1 MREKHKASS
10 TSSKV
15 TDGIFQVTD
24 YKNIFPFISVLLI
37 FSFVCK
43 EEVSEKKL
51 KHFFILFSSIHTTSK
66 VCDLRKAGL
75 SEKCMIN
82 AIKIYKCIFV
92 SSTGPVIQNVI

>member
-15 TDGIFQVTD
+15 TRIFQVTD
-24 YKNIFPFISVLLI
+24 YKNIFPFISDLLI

-82 AIKIYKCIFV
+82 AIKIYKYIFV

>member
-24 YKNIFPFISVLLI
+24 YKNIFPFISDLLI

-43 EEVSEKKL
+43 EEVSEK
-51 KHFFILFSSIHTTSK
+51 
-66 VCDLRKAGL
+66 
-75 SEKCMIN
+75 N
-82 AIKIYKCIFV
+82 
-92 SSTGPVIQNVI
+92 